1 MSRNFDRRVEVIV
14 PVYDPKLK
22 AYLKD
27 VVLMAYLKDNV
38 KARRLLP
45 DGSYERI
52 KPASGEEQFDSQ
64 MYFQHIIGTGL

>member
-1 MSRNFDRRVEVIV
+1 
-14 PVYDPKLK
+14 
-22 AYLKD
+22 LKD

-52 KPASGEEQFDSQ
+52 KAAPGEESFNSQ
-64 MYFQHIIGTGL
+64 MYFQNNIGIGL